1 MNLYLHPVC
10 AVVAWLAF
18 AYKLSA
24 LRKSPR
30 DYALIAL
37 CGALLFSALSFT
49 LAEPSLYQA
58 IDRLLGVPNSAALM
72 CMGCVVALLACQ
84 QVVLSFWAHPPGLA
98 WRRARPRV
106 LAAVLVLAALIGLFV
121 AMSPTHER
129 PTDVSLYYAGRP
141 LYAGYLLIFLAYY
154 TFGEIETGRLSHRY
168 ANVSH
173 RLWLRRGLRLTAA
186 GSWLTLGFSLIRI
199 ADIVLAEHS
208 AALRELEA
216 VAWVCGD
223 VGALLTHI
231 GWTLPGW
238 GPALSAP
245 RRWLRAWRQYRRLR
259 PLWHVLHEVTPT
271 IELTASANGFWSRFR
286 PSTLEFKVYRQV
298 IEIRDGQLALRSY
311 TDPEAVRI
319 ARELG
324 RAAGRSGKDLQAIEE
339 ATQLASMVRSRE
351 RNTLPSAHPV
361 PRAAT
366 GPQGSDL
373 TDEINWLVKVAEA
386 MRTCPHVAAGVE
398 GIQARMSA
406 PTDNRR

>member
-1 MNLYLHPVC
+1 MNVYLHPVC

-18 AYKLSA
+18 AYKLSG

-49 LAEPSLYQA
+49 VAAPSVYHG
-58 IDRLLGVPNSAALM
+58 INRLVGIPNSAALLS
-72 CMGCVVALLACQ
+72 MGCVVVLLACQ
-84 QVVLSFWAHPPGLA
+84 QVVLTFWAHPPGLA

-121 AMSPTHER
+121 VMSPDDER
-129 PTDVSLYYAGRP
+129 PKDFSLYYVGQP
-141 LYAGYLLIFLAYY
+141 LYAGYLLIYLVFY
-154 TFGEIETGRLSHRY
+154 TVAEIEIGRLSNRY
-168 ANVSH
+168 ATVSH

-199 ADIVLAEHS
+199 TDIVLSQHS
-208 AALRELEA
+208 TVLRELETI
-216 VAWVCGD
+216 AWVCGD
-223 VGALLTHI
+223 MGALMTHI

-238 GPALSAP
+238 GPALSVP

-259 PLWHVLHEVTPT
+259 PLWHVLHELTPT
-271 IELTASANGFWSRFR
+271 IELTAPANGFWSRFR

-311 TDPEAVRI
+311 TDPDAVRI

-324 RAAGRSGKDLQAIEE
+324 RSAGCSGKDLQAIEE
-339 ATQLASMVRSRE
+339 AAQLASMVRARE
-351 RNTLPSAHPV
+351 RNALPSVHPV
-361 PRAAT
+361 PRTVT

-373 TDEINWLVKVAEA
+373 SDEINWLVRVADV
-386 MRTCPHVAAGVE
+386 MTNCPYVAAGVQ
-398 GIQARMSA
+398 GSRVDPTLSA
-406 PTDNRR
+406 ERQR